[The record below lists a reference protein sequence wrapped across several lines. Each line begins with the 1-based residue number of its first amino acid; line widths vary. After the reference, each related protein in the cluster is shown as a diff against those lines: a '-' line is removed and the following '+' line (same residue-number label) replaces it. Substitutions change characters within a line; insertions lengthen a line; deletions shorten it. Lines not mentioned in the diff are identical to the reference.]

1 MAVPSKGYGC
11 ALAWLCSE
19 MVKNNLSWMIGGPAL
34 SGGVNTS
41 SEVFAK
47 ACVRAGLYVFSNIEY
62 HSNIMGRHINY
73 RVRTSDHPV
82 HSHVESIDLLLALDA
97 ETLFGTDP
105 HQDYQRHGGHLHR
118 LVPGGVVVVDAE
130 AKIDRGAVTRD
141 DIHVLEL
148 PYDDLVR
155 QALEGMGQEYNP
167 RRHNVMRNMVPIA
180 ASCALLGFD
189 VGNVVAVVAE
199 RLPARHQGMVDFNRA
214 VLQHAAEA
222 THVAYEGNDFHV
234 GLEERPEQ
242 GRQMLIKGVDAVGIA
257 KLHAGC
263 VFQTYYPIA
272 PASDESVMLEQH
284 QTDYPIV
291 VLQAEDEIA
300 AMNMAVGAAHAGV
313 RASTSTSGPG
323 FSLMA
328 EGIGFASITEAPG
341 PVVVL
346 WQRGGP
352 STGLPTRQAQQ
363 DLRFALQ
370 PAHGE
375 FPHMV
380 VAPGDAREAA
390 QMTHMAFNWGDRYQM
405 PVVVLADKFIANS
418 LVTEDG
424 LGLDDLPIDR
434 GEIWS
439 NASNG
444 QSSYQRHEF
453 TESGISPRA
462 IFGTPGGVFVT
473 TSDEHTERGRIDE
486 QVENRMAQMEK
497 RMGKLDLALREIPD
511 EWQYEIIG
519 PCEADISVVAWGS
532 TKGSIIDALR
542 VLHLEHNISANFL
555 QIKMLRPFPVKAVR
569 DFLKMANRAVVL
581 EDNYMSQL
589 GLLIAEQ
596 TGIQLHRQA
605 LKYDG
610 RPFSQDE
617 VVEALSS
624 HYTSD
629 AGRMVLSHP

>member
-1 MAVPSKGYGC
+1 
-11 ALAWLCSE
+11 

-73 RVRTSDHPV
+73 RVRTSDRPV

-97 ETLFGTDP
+97 ETLLGTDP

-118 LVPGGVVVVDAE
+118 VAPGGVVVVDTA
-130 AKIDRGAVTRD
+130 AKVDRDAITRD

-148 PYDDLVR
+148 AYDDLV
-155 QALEGMGQEYNP
+155 QEAVEGMGQEYNA

-189 VGNVVAVVAE
+189 VANVVAVVAE
-199 RLPARHQGMVDFNRA
+199 RLPTRHQAMVEFNRA
-214 VLQHAAEA
+214 VLERAAKA
-222 THVAYEGNDFHV
+222 THEAHADKGFHV
-234 GLEERPEQ
+234 SLEEQPDRKKH
-242 GRQMLIKGVDAVGIA
+242 MLIKGVDAVGIA

-263 VFQTYYPIA
+263 VIQTYYPIA

-284 QTDYPIV
+284 QGDYPIV

-300 AMNMAVGAAHAGV
+300 SMNMAVGAAHAGV
-313 RASTSTSGPG
+313 RASTSTAGPG

-380 VAPGDAREAA
+380 VAPGDARDAA
-390 QMTHMAFNWGDRYQM
+390 RMTHMAFNWGDRYQM
-405 PVVVLADKFIANS
+405 PVVVIADKFIANS

-424 LGLDDLPIDR
+424 LGLEELPIDR

-439 NASNG
+439 NGSNG
-444 QSSYQRHEF
+444 QGSYRRHAL

-462 IFGTPGGVFVT
+462 LFGTPGGAFVT

-497 RMGKLDLALREIPD
+497 RMGKLDLALQEISD
-511 EWQYEIIG
+511 EWQYELIG
-519 PCEADISVVAWGS
+519 PREAEISVVGWGS
-532 TKGSIIDALR
+532 TRGPIIDALH
-542 VLHLEHNISANFL
+542 VLKSEHKISANFL
-555 QIKMLRPFPVKAVR
+555 QIKMLRPFPTKAVSE
-569 DFLKMANRAVVL
+569 FLASATRAVVL

-589 GLLIAEQ
+589 GMLIAEQ

-610 RPFSQDE
+610 RPFSEDE
-617 VVEALSS
+617 VVEALTT
-624 HYTSD
+624 HHTSD
-629 AGRMVLSHP
+629 AGRLVLSHP